1 MNTFRMTVACGLIAM
16 LPSIFS
22 AVAQETNAPNQ
33 NETKEQRDARMKWWR
48 EAKFGMFIHWGVY
61 SVPAG
66 KYKDTD
72 NHGEWIMCTAKIP
85 MAEYKDYTKRFNP
98 VKFNAEAWVKI
109 AKAAGQKYIVITSKH
124 HDGFAMFQSK
134 TSDYNIY
141 DATPF
146 KRDPLKELAAA
157 CEKEGIKLG
166 FYYSQAQDWGHV
178 GGAASRGHWDPAQD
192 GDFDAYLD
200 KVAVPQVK
208 EILTNY
214 GQFPAVLWFDT
225 PATMTPERAA
235 KFFPLLKTRPDLII
249 NNRLGGGFKG
259 DTETPEQFIPANGF
273 PGRDWETCMTLNGHW
288 GYCQS
293 DTNWKSADD
302 LIRKLAEV
310 ASKGGNY
317 LLNVGPTSEGEIPAP
332 CVEILK
338 KVGDWM
344 KVNSESI
351 YGTTGGPFSYL
362 SWGRASRK
370 DHKLFLHV
378 HQWPANGVLR
388 VPLANKVSNAALLV
402 SPGKKLET
410 KTEGNLVLISV
421 PATAPDAVDSVI
433 TLDFEGDPV
442 VPTPPALNKS
452 AKASSCQKGAKPEH
466 ALDGN
471 ASTAWQGEKGTTNGW
486 LEVDLGKP
494 TQINFMSFEEPGR
507 DKDKRG
513 QKYEL
518 QYRDGEKWTTVVKGS
533 SGGHGDAK
541 TFPVVTAQVFR
552 LEIKSAKDRPGVSE
566 MQLFGPE

>member
-1 MNTFRMTVACGLIAM
+1 MKLWPLIWLGVVWSMGAG
-16 LPSIFS
+16 FGRAAD
-22 AVAQETNAPNQ
+22 AVMPPE
-33 NETKEQRDARMKWWR
+33 ETKEQRDARMAWWR

-66 KYKDTD
+66 KYGGKDGY
-72 NHGEWIMCTAKIP
+72 GEWIMNNAKIP
-85 MAEYKDYTKRFNP
+85 MATYKEFTKQFNP
-98 VKFNAEAWVKI
+98 VKFNAEEWVKI

-124 HDGFAMFQSK
+124 HDGFAMYHSQA
-134 TSDYNIY
+134 SDYNIY

-157 CEKEGIKLG
+157 CKKEGIKLG
-166 FYYSQAQDWGHV
+166 FYYSQAQDWGHP
-178 GGAASRGHWDPAQD
+178 GGAAAGGHWDPAQE

-208 EILTNY
+208 EILSNY

-225 PATMTPERAA
+225 AVNMTPERAA
-235 KFFPLLKTRPDLII
+235 KFFPLLKTRPNLII

-332 CVEILK
+332 CIEILK

-344 KVNSESI
+344 KVNGESI
-351 YGTTGGPFSYL
+351 YGTTAGPFAYL

-370 DHKLFLHV
+370 GQKLYLHV

-402 SPGKKLET
+402 QPGKKLEVRR
-410 KTEGNLVLISV
+410 EGALTLITV
-421 PATAPDAVDSVI
+421 PATAPDAVDSVV
-433 TLDFEGDPV
+433 TLEFEGDPV
-442 VPTPPALNKS
+442 VPVPPALNKP

-466 ALDGN
+466 AFDGS
-471 ASTAWQGEKGTTNGW
+471 AHTAWQAEQGATSGW
-486 LEVDLGKP
+486 LEVDLGQP
-494 TQINFMSFEEPGR
+494 VAINFMSFEEPGR
-507 DKDKRG
+507 AKEKRG

-518 QYRDGEKWTTVVKGS
+518 QYRDGEKWNTIVKGHT
-533 SGGHGDAK
+533 GGHGDSK
-541 TFPVVTAQVFR
+541 TFPAVTAQIFR
-552 LEIKSAKDRPGVSE
+552 LEILSAKDHPGVSE
-566 MQLFGPE
+566 LQLFGPE